1 MFTGKDSR
9 LRKRKRLPGGRIKKP
24 IFVYIYIL
32 YIYLSLLTLLRN
44 LSEEKE
50 ILNLLIYEATA
61 GNFTIEFDSHLYP
74 SITPAQF

>member
-1 MFTGKDSR
+1 MRLKFWNISSVVMFAYDEMVDLGQNSR
-9 LRKRKRLPGGRIKKP
+9 CGVL
-24 IFVYIYIL
+24 
-32 YIYLSLLTLLRN
+32 LSLLTLLRN

-74 SITPAQF
+74 SITPEQF

>member
-1 MFTGKDSR
+1 MFAYDEMVD
-9 LRKRKRLPGGRIKKP
+9 LRQNSWCAVI
-24 IFVYIYIL
+24 
-32 YIYLSLLTLLRN
+32 LSLLTLLRN

-61 GNFTIEFDSHLYP
+61 GNFTIEFDSYLYP

>member
-1 MFTGKDSR
+1 MRLKFWNISSVVMFAYDEMVDLGQNSR
-9 LRKRKRLPGGRIKKP
+9 CSVL
-24 IFVYIYIL
+24 
-32 YIYLSLLTLLRN
+32 LSLLTLLRN